1 MKEFIHE
8 SFKMDENKIL
18 NLEKHQDQEKKNQDQ
33 EKHHEQE
40 HYTMIN
46 ILNIN
51 TEEQTPRAET
61 KSGDINTEAMNYVQ
75 KSDYQKGTKRS
86 FLSKKLLPR
95 L

>member
-8 SFKMDENKIL
+8 SFKMDENKIS

-51 TEEQTPRAET
+51 GQSVAF
-61 KSGDINTEAMNYVQ
+61 YQ
-75 KSDYQKGTKRS
+75 KSYYPGSKCHTGTQA
-86 FLSKKLLPR
+86 
-95 L
+95 

>member
-61 KSGDINTEAMNYVQ
+61 KSGDMKHRSNELC
-75 KSDYQKGTKRS
+75 TKIR
-86 FLSKKLLPR
+86 LPKR
-95 L
+95 DKA

>member
-61 KSGDINTEAMNYVQ
+61 KSGDINTEATE
-75 KSDYQKGTKRS
+75 GTKA
-86 FLSKKLLPR
+86 
-95 L
+95 